1 MSPRSES
8 PQHMQRLVL
17 ALFFMYW
24 PLAPLT
30 AVAVAEPMTVTCQAE
45 YGLTTET
52 LHLPASADVFVF
64 QSVSLGERFLFK
76 AQLLQERAKLKTYVY
91 ELRSHSPTLI
101 HASEH
106 ILSPQGCATLPA
118 SLGLNKVYSSDLER
132 EMFFQCFVSCE

>member
-1 MSPRSES
+1 MK
-8 PQHMQRLVL
+8 RLVH
-17 ALFFMYW
+17 ALFFMYC
-24 PLAPLT
+24 PLAPLMAT
-30 AVAVAEPMTVTCQAE
+30 AAAPMTATCHAE
-45 YGLTTET
+45 YGLSTET

-106 ILSPQGCATLPA
+106 LLSQQRCATPPA

-132 EMFFQCFVSCE
+132 EMFFECFVSCE